1 MVQTSAWAG
10 CNAGYL
16 FRDPCESTI
25 IMKKKGCT
33 FNTLRVA
40 LLIDV
45 ATAIFHL
52 KEKLQIMSAP
62 RPTDK
67 GEELIT
73 TGFPVANNKYHTALD
88 FYFNM
93 ISFPVKM
100 QKSPFSNLQSVK
112 LSSLVTSCTSSTTV
126 PCWKSY
132 SALKRFERISSSR
145 SRDIQKSVKVK
156 IQNKVALRQVAGKQ
170 VSFQDRKKENIQKFC
185 KKRNIV
191 LV

>member
-16 FRDPCESTI
+16 FCDPCEGTI
-25 IMKKKGCT
+25 IMTKKGCT

-40 LLIDV
+40 LLTGV
-45 ATAIFHL
+45 ATAICHL
-52 KEKLQIMSAP
+52 KEKLKIISAP

-67 GEELIT
+67 GEELIA
-73 TGFPVANNKYHTALD
+73 TGCPVATNKYRTALD

-112 LSSLVTSCTSSTTV
+112 LSSLVTSCTSSTTL

-132 SALKRFERISSSR
+132 SALMRFERILSSCSLQR
-145 SRDIQKSVKVK
+145 YIEQRLS
-156 IQNKVALRQVAGKQ
+156 QNL
-170 VSFQDRKKENIQKFC
+170 E
-185 KKRNIV
+185 
-191 LV
+191 